1 MQTTTTRTER
11 PWGWFDVH
19 EEDEINPYKVKTIC
33 IKPNH
38 QFSLQRHT
46 QRQEFWVVVEGDAI
60 VTTSTYKCDV
70 KRGDYI
76 HIRKNEI
83 HRMSAGE
90 FGVKFVEVQVGSICD
105 EEDIVRLEDDY
116 GREKVNR

>member
-1 MQTTTTRTER
+1 MKMAQRTER
-11 PWGWFDVH
+11 PWGWFDLL
-19 EEDEINPYKVKTIC
+19 EESQINTYKVKTIY

-70 KRGDYI
+70 KCGDHI

-90 FGVKFVEVQVGSICD
+90 FGIKFIEVQVGSVCD
-105 EEDIVRLEDDY
+105 EDDIVRLEDDY
-116 GREKVNR
+116 GREKTN